1 MDQEF
6 VNRSYLL
13 PPGCKDLIDVLNLK
27 TKQQALSAWMFDASK
42 HKAQPVKLSPSKLE
56 HFVEALK
63 KSKLSLLNFE
73 LKQPALPPAAAALPP
88 IVGELVVPA
97 ETTVLQ
103 LATLLGQKPFQIIS
117 DVMELG
123 LFVFPSDGLS
133 FEIISKVARK
143 HGFLAIRA
151 AS

>member
-1 MDQEF
+1 MEQEF
-6 VNRSYLL
+6 INRSYLL

-27 TKQQALSAWMFDASK
+27 AKQQSLSTWTMDVSK
-42 HKAQPVKLSPSKLE
+42 LKPKPVKLSPSKLDL
-56 HFVEALK
+56 FLEALK
-63 KSKLSLLNFE
+63 KSKVSLLKLE
-73 LKQPALPPAAAALPP
+73 PKQPASQTAAALPP

-97 ETTVLQ
+97 GTTVLQ
-103 LATLLGQKPFQIIS
+103 LAALLGQKPFQIIE
-117 DVMELG
+117 DVVELG
-123 LFVFPSDGLS
+123 FFVFPSDRLS